1 MGNTLYITKD
11 GENDKQLRA
20 QIARRRKNA
29 SIKNGNRSETNTVKY
44 EQKKKESYRGS
55 KEDWIDGA
63 HYVKRLVRLI
73 NL

>member
-11 GENDKQLRA
+11 GEKDKQLRA

-29 SIKNGNRSETNTVKY
+29 STKKGNRSERNTVKY
-44 EQKKKESYRGS
+44 EQKKKE
-55 KEDWIDGA
+55 DWMDGA

-73 NL
+73 NV

>member
-11 GENDKQLRA
+11 GETELRA

-29 SIKNGNRSETNTVKY
+29 NTKKGNRSERVTVKY

-55 KEDWIDGA
+55 KEDWMDGA

>member
-11 GENDKQLRA
+11 GEKDKQLRA

-29 SIKNGNRSETNTVKY
+29 STKKGNRSYRNTVKY

-55 KEDWIDGA
+55 KEDWME
-63 HYVKRLVRLI
+63 LI
-73 NL
+73 MYNVQFV

>member
-1 MGNTLYITKD
+1 MRKTLYITKD
-11 GENDKQLRA
+11 GEKDKQLRA

-29 SIKNGNRSETNTVKY
+29 STKKGNWQERNTVKY
-44 EQKKKESYRGS
+44 EQKKESYWGS
-55 KEDWIDGA
+55 KEDWMDGT